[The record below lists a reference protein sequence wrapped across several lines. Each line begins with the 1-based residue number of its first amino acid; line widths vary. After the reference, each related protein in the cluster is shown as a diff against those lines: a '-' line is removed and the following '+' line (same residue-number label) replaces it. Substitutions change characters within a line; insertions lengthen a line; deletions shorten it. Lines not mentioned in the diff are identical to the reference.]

1 MRQDGA
7 PGPKEEPWS
16 STEAAH
22 ARAQGR
28 EGGAV
33 TSRRCSAPGSLPAPG
48 PTPPSSHR
56 ANPEVEEEARR
67 RRWPSGQA
75 LAEPNP
81 GACLGWG
88 RGAGLSALGS
98 QARTGQRRPW
108 PPQSCRGS
116 TRSWLRSTRRY
127 PSWAGS
133 RGSPALRPR
142 VALAATRRDGGE
154 RRRGHAS
161 VPLLSAFS
169 VHHYHASTCSS
180 QEMGPG
186 CVWVP
191 VRVCVKEQE
200 FDASFSLN

>member
-81 GACLGWG
+81 GACLGL
-88 RGAGLSALGS
+88 GAGGGAERPGQPGPDWAEEAMASAELQGKY
-98 QARTGQRRPW
+98 QK
-108 PPQSCRGS
+108 
-116 TRSWLRSTRRY
+116 
-127 PSWAGS
+127 
-133 RGSPALRPR
+133 
-142 VALAATRRDGGE
+142 LAQEYSKVPIVGGE
-154 RRRGHAS
+154 
-161 VPLLSAFS
+161 
-169 VHHYHASTCSS
+169 
-180 QEMGPG
+180 
-186 CVWVP
+186 
-191 VRVCVKEQE
+191 
-200 FDASFSLN
+200 